1 VQLSWRCQRFRL
13 DARVGMFSALE
24 HLYASSLQLTAPV
37 ALPRVTPII
46 SDLYACPLWL
56 TAPLASPR
64 VPLRVKYVNR
74 CVAASLCMLV
84 LGRPPIAF
92 FVQAARS
99 RSALLS
105 RLTRGALEPQISV
118 CSTKMKIL
126 CGESFRTQK
135 NLLSVVGDLG
145 SVVVVVPL
153 RPPTLLEVP
162 NAANVEVVQER
173 FTRFRLSNQIENG
186 SRPLSEGRVNR
197 SQFHT
202 ECYVATSS
210 IWFTSKLPGGQKNG
224 GQKIPLCPV

>member
-1 VQLSWRCQRFRL
+1 MQLSWRCQRFWL

-64 VPLRVKYVNR
+64 VPLRVKYVNS

-84 LGRPPIAF
+84 LARPQIAS

-118 CSTKMKIL
+118 CSTKKKIL

-135 NLLSVVGDLG
+135 NLMSVEGDLG
-145 SVVVVVPL
+145 SVVVVVPQ

-173 FTRFRLSNQIENG
+173 FTRFRGPPLEPNREWVAAILGILSNQSIAIPRRMLCGNI
-186 SRPLSEGRVNR
+186 LNLVNFKV
-197 SQFHT
+197 S
-202 ECYVATSS
+202 V
-210 IWFTSKLPGGQKNG
+210 WSKKSVV
-224 GQKIPLCPV
+224 KK